1 MRALTPILILLLLTP
16 AWATPAW
23 AGPETKTL
31 DAPRGAKVPLAIHF
45 PAEGAPFKDAQG
57 KRPALLIAPG
67 QGYHMGLPLIAGLA
81 EEAAQAGLVTAR
93 FDWAYTAAK
102 GRPAPDLASELEDME
117 TALKALLADPRVDPQ
132 RVFIAGK
139 SLGTLVAYRV
149 FRAHPKLKGL
159 FLLTPVAR
167 GGVAVNYPKL
177 EETKRPIL
185 MTLGNRDPL
194 CSLPTL
200 YAALAKTKGNVATVV
215 VAGDHGM
222 NLGDWRDPAFKE
234 RNAAN
239 VKAALRGTV
248 HWARVLLE
256 QESEK

>member
-1 MRALTPILILLLLTP
+1 MRLLISTLLLLLASP
-16 AWATPAW
+16 AF

-31 DAPRGAKVPLAIHF
+31 DAPRGAKVPVAIHV
-45 PAEGAPFKDAQG
+45 PAEKAPFAREG
-57 KRPALLIAPG
+57 KRPAILIAPG
-67 QGYHMGLPLIAGLA
+67 QGYHMGLPLITGLA
-81 EEAAQAGLVTAR
+81 EEAARAGLVAYR

-102 GRPAPDLASELEDME
+102 GRPAPDLASEIEDME

-149 FRAHPKLKGL
+149 FAAHPELKGL

-167 GGVAVNYPKL
+167 GGVEVNYPKL
-177 EETKRPIL
+177 TEAKRPIL
-185 MTLGNRDPL
+185 LTLGNRDPL
-194 CSLPTL
+194 CPLPTL

-222 NLGDWRDPAFKE
+222 NVGDWRDPAFKE

-239 VKAALRGTV
+239 VKAALGATV
-248 HWARVLLE
+248 HWIRVLLE
-256 QESEK
+256 AE